1 MLAPGRWAT
10 AYSSH
15 LMNRILLPA
24 LTGLLLFV
32 ILADRVT
39 KTASTTLSARTSP
52 ASADTLAAVPAPSRA
67 LALEPLA
74 TPEAVPTPVP
84 AAGNSSLDRLARLA
98 VRRQLAGSADRTYLD
113 SLIATTDSV
122 IRRWPDRNGAPLK
135 VLLVEGETPG
145 YAPRMGALVRQALG
159 RWIDAGIGVTFGEA
173 RDTSDA
179 DIVVRWIDRFDIDR
193 AGQTDLTW
201 DQAGR
206 VRRATISLAMRSSA
220 GAALTDAALLSVAV
234 HETGHAIGLPHSA
247 DSNDVMFPSTRTA
260 RLSER
265 DVRTAQLLYQ
275 LPPGSIKADGS

>member
-1 MLAPGRWAT
+1 MLASDYLAT
-10 AYSSH
+10 AYSGH
-15 LMNRILLPA
+15 AMKRIFLPA
-24 LTGLLLFV
+24 MTGLLLFV

-39 KTASTTLSARTSP
+39 KTASTTLSARSAP
-52 ASADTLAAVPAPSRA
+52 APADTLAATPTRS
-67 LALEPLA
+67 LA
-74 TPEAVPTPVP
+74 AVPTPATAPRPTPLP
-84 AAGNSSLDRLARLA
+84 AGEPSTLDRLARLSA
-98 VRRQLAGSADRTYLD
+98 RRQLAASADRTYLD

-145 YAPRMGALVRQALG
+145 YTPRMGALVRQALA
-159 RWIDAGIGVTFGEA
+159 RWIDAGVGVTFSEA

-179 DIVVRWIDRFDIDR
+179 DIIVRWIDRFDIDR

-220 GAALTDAALLSVAV
+220 GASLSDPALLSVAV

-275 LPPGSIKADGS
+275 LPPGSVKDTGSP

>member
-1 MLAPGRWAT
+1 MLASGYSLT

-15 LMNRILLPA
+15 SMKRILLPA
-24 LTGLLLFV
+24 LTGLLLLAV
-32 ILADRVT
+32 LADRVT
-39 KTASTTLSARTSP
+39 RTASTTLSARTSP
-52 ASADTLAAVPAPSRA
+52 TPADTLAATPSRQPAPT
-67 LALEPLA
+67 PLPA
-74 TPEAVPTPVP
+74 AQPSPAPVPTGEP
-84 AAGNSSLDRLARLA
+84 STLDRLARLA
-98 VRRQLAGSADRTYLD
+98 VRRQLTGAADRTYLD

-135 VLLVEGETPG
+135 VFLVEGDTPG
-145 YAPRMGALVRQALG
+145 YLPRMGALVRQALG
-159 RWIDAGIGVTFGEA
+159 RWIEAGVGVSFSEA
-173 RDTSDA
+173 RDTAEA
-179 DIVVRWIDRFDIDR
+179 DIIVRWIDRFDIDR

-206 VRRATISLAMRSSA
+206 VRRATISLAMHSSA
-220 GAALTDAALLSVAV
+220 GADLTDPALLSVAV

-275 LPPGSIKADGS
+275 LPPGSIKGEENP